1 MSSNAVDQFGRHFPA
16 REARGHLRA
25 PLGLVGTV
33 PITPETIMSL
43 HGTYD
48 ADNIFAKI
56 IRGEVPAAKV
66 FEDDQVL
73 AFMDVFP
80 QSRGHVLVISKTS
93 QARNL
98 LEAETKTLGRLI
110 GAVQKVTQA
119 VTTALKPDGV
129 VVTQFNGAPA
139 GQTIFHLHFHIIP
152 RYEGEALGRHGEGMA
167 DAEELRRLAEKI
179 AAAL

>member
-1 MSSNAVDQFGRHFPA
+1 
-16 REARGHLRA
+16 
-25 PLGLVGTV
+25 
-33 PITPETIMSL
+33 MSL
-43 HGTYD
+43 HGSYD

-56 IRGEVPAAKV
+56 IRGEIPAVKV
-66 FEDDQVL
+66 FEDEQVL
-73 AFMDVFP
+73 AFMDAFP

-110 GAVQKVTQA
+110 GAVQKVAQA
-119 VTTALKPDGV
+119 VTTALRPDGV

-139 GQTIFHLHFHIIP
+139 GQTVFHLHFHIIP
-152 RYEGEALGRHGEGMA
+152 RYDGEALGRHGEGMA
-167 DAEELRRLAEKI
+167 DVEELKTVAETI